1 METIKAAIC
10 QIKPAYDKE
19 KNILHGISLI
29 EDAAQNGAILI
40 TLPEIFYYPYELLA
54 LRRVADKDNSTLER
68 LQETADKLNIFLC
81 TGSLAVKRDNGIQN
95 TSYLIDP
102 SGKILLEYSKSHL
115 FDVKFKE
122 LHVKESLIFTP
133 GSEVKVAATPIGNI
147 SINICYDIRFPE
159 LARTCTL
166 QGAEILIVPAAFNTV
181 TGPPHWHAV
190 FRARA
195 IENQI
200 FILAASQARV
210 ENAQYLAYGHSMVVD
225 PWGKIIVEAGEGEEI
240 IYAELD
246 SNTLTD
252 TRKRMPLLEQRNPS
266 IYKI

>member
-1 METIKAAIC
+1 MRNVKAAIC
-10 QIKPAYDKE
+10 QIKPGYDKE
-19 KNILHGISLI
+19 KNITHALYLI
-29 EDAAQNGAILI
+29 EEAAQNGAGLI

-68 LQETADKLNIFLC
+68 LQETADKLNILLC

-102 SGKILLEYSKSHL
+102 SGKILIEYSKSHL
-115 FDVKFKE
+115 FDVKFKD

-133 GSEVKVAATPIGNI
+133 GSEAKVAATPIGNI

-166 QGAEILIVPAAFNTV
+166 KGAEIIIVPAAFNTV
-181 TGPPHWHAV
+181 TGPPHWHV
-190 FRARA
+190 IFRARA
-195 IENQI
+195 IENQV

-210 ENAQYLAYGHSMVVD
+210 ENSQYIAYGHSLVVD
-225 PWGKIIVEAGEGEEI
+225 PWGTILVEAGEGEEI

-246 SNTLTD
+246 SGTLTD
-252 TRKRMPLLEQRNPS
+252 TRNRMPLLKQRNPDL
-266 IYKI
+266 YQL